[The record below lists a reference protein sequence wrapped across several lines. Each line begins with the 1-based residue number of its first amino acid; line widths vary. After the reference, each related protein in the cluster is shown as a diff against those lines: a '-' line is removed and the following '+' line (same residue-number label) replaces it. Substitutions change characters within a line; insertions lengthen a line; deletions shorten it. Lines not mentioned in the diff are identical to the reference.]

1 MIDFVNLTPHAVTV
15 YNADGE
21 ACPFPPSGTVARVS
35 TTSRVAFTVTGIN
48 VYETVL
54 GEPDALVIERDTF
67 YIVSRLFATAFLA
80 KPENVK
86 YRDVV
91 LVPGELKR
99 DAKGVVIGC
108 DGLSRI

>member
-1 MIDFVNLTPHAVTV
+1 M
-15 YNADGE
+15 
-21 ACPFPPSGTVARVS
+21 
-35 TTSRVAFTVTGIN
+35 
-48 VYETVL
+48 L

-67 YIVSRLFATAFLA
+67 YIVSRLYATAFLD
-80 KPENVK
+80 KPENSK